1 MQNETKI
8 AIRELVKGQCA
19 ECHAEGMRLYA
30 EEDEYLPP
38 RLITLLGE
46 TYYRLCHQDFC
57 GLSTSDAA
65 EVMDVDP
72 TTVLRHLVPVREEAP
87 QLFPILPQ
95 RSAKIYFLFTVE
107 NMTASEIAY
116 KLCISIKTVNELLW
130 RLYKDRHETGLFFRA
145 GSRRR
150 IAYEPWMDSH
160 IKQEF

>member
-19 ECHAEGMRLYA
+19 ACHHEGMERYA

-38 RLITLLGE
+38 RLISLLGE
-46 TYYRLCHQDFC
+46 TYYRLCHHDFC

-65 EVMDVDP
+65 EVMGTDVR
-72 TTVLRHLVPVREEAP
+72 TVQRHLVAVREVAP

-107 NMTASEIAY
+107 NMTASEIAH
-116 KLCISIKTVNELLW
+116 KLCISVKTVNELLW
-130 RLYKDRHETGLFFRA
+130 RLYKDRHETGLFFRS